1 MTPRSVQGSSRTGSP
16 VIAAST
22 GSGADEAD
30 TQRAGRTPSPAAA
43 PATRVHGAPSA
54 RPPSESGQSPIPPAS
69 AGPPTSLIPANP
81 SVPPSAT
88 SGSRPGT
95 DAPPPSPAASAQ
107 ARHASDRQ

>member
-43 PATRVHGAPSA
+43 PATRVHGAPSD

-81 SVPPSAT
+81 SVPPSAQR
-88 SGSRPGT
+88 GSPIGRFRGT
-95 DAPPPSPAASAQ
+95 GPRSAPAA
-107 ARHASDRQ
+107 ARQPRPPR